1 MKYRGGAPPLYIQ
14 DVQDVR
20 DVLRIPE
27 VQNIPDRL
35 DVRDVREVR
44 NVLCNADASNP
55 LWVIQ
60 NIRDARYI
68 REFADVPDFQAIW
81 DSWCPVSLSYG
92 WIQQGDP
99 DKDCFTLGRVGA
111 ILAMCLRDF
120 GRDCGLGGDCALFWD
135 FGSLHQM
142 PRSEAE
148 GLLFRVALRY
158 MQLVYAHWRVTV
170 LRLEAL
176 PGGVRRLR
184 DRGWP
189 HLERHAG
196 ALKGSLWTFYTFPD
210 PWEPAGGGHITAF
223 GAGRP
228 PPLAPAAFG
237 AELRE
242 KQFTF
247 RGDHATVE
255 QLYRRL
261 WGHQAGAEELN
272 CSYLGW
278 GPEEGRHLAAALR
291 TGAFRRLRKLGVS
304 YSAGLGDAA
313 VAELAAALPPSVE
326 EVHLFM
332 TGCGAAGARALA
344 AAVPG
349 LAQLRTLWVDG
360 NPDTGDAGRSALRGA
375 WAAAGKD
382 EDKLKA

>member
-1 MKYRGGAPPLYIQ
+1 MSVRRQELPDEAFWPAGEAVRLWGKNPWWIP
-14 DVQDVR
+14 DVR
-20 DVLRIPE
+20 GNDTHFF
-27 VQNIPDRL
+27 
-35 DVRDVREVR
+35 
-44 NVLCNADASNP
+44 CA
-55 LWVIQ
+55 
-60 NIRDARYI
+60 
-68 REFADVPDFQAIW
+68 
-81 DSWCPVSLSYG
+81 LSYG

-99 DKDCFTLGRVGA
+99 DRDCFTLGRVGA
-111 ILAMCLRDF
+111 ILAMHLESFDE
-120 GRDCGLGGDCALFWD
+120 DSWGLGGDCALFWD

-196 ALKGSLWTFYTFPD
+196 ALKGSAYTFFTFPD
-210 PWEPAGGGHITAF
+210 PWEPAGGGDIADF
-223 GAGRP
+223 EAGRP

-261 WGHQAGAEELN
+261 WGHQTGAEQLTFAG
-272 CSYLGW
+272 LDW

-291 TGAFRRLRKLGVS
+291 TGAFRRLRVLHVWS
-304 YSAGLGDAA
+304 NPGLGDAA

-326 EVHLFM
+326 EVWLHD

-349 LAQLRTLWVDG
+349 LARLRELDVRH
-360 NPDTGDAGRSALRGA
+360 NPDIGDAGRAALRGA
-375 WAAAGKD
+375 WAAAGD
-382 EDKLKA
+382 IVL

>member
-1 MKYRGGAPPLYIQ
+1 MSSVNGLNIVKSDPI
-14 DVQDVR
+14 VR
-20 DVLRIPE
+20 RQEL
-27 VQNIPDRL
+27 PDEAFWPAGDAVRL
-35 DVRDVREVR
+35 WGKKDPTGDDTHFF
-44 NVLCNADASNP
+44 CA
-55 LWVIQ
+55 
-60 NIRDARYI
+60 
-68 REFADVPDFQAIW
+68 
-81 DSWCPVSLSYG
+81 LSYG

-99 DKDCFTLGRVGA
+99 DRDCFTLGRVGV
-111 ILAMCLRDF
+111 ILAMHLRYF
-120 GRDCGLGGDCALFWD
+120 GGSIGLGGDCALFWD

-148 GLLFRVALRY
+148 GLLIRVALRY

-196 ALKGSLWTFYTFPD
+196 ALKGSVWTFFTFPD
-210 PWEPAGGGHITAF
+210 PWEPAGGGDIRDF
-223 GAGRP
+223 KAGRP

-261 WGHQAGAEELN
+261 WGHQTGAEELVFVD
-272 CSYLGW
+272 LGW

-291 TGAFRRLRKLGVS
+291 TGAFRRLRSLRVGGNP
-304 YSAGLGDAA
+304 GLGDAA

-326 EVHLFM
+326 EVWLAS

-349 LAQLRTLWVDG
+349 LARLGKLWMAS
-360 NPDTGDAGRSALRGA
+360 NPDIGDAGEAALRGA

-382 EDKLKA
+382 DGALQSCSRYSALQL

>member
-1 MKYRGGAPPLYIQ
+1 M
-14 DVQDVR
+14 VVR
-20 DVLRIPE
+20 RQEL
-27 VQNIPDRL
+27 PDEAFWPAGDAVRL
-35 DVRDVREVR
+35 WGKKNTDD
-44 NVLCNADASNP
+44 
-55 LWVIQ
+55 
-60 NIRDARYI
+60 
-68 REFADVPDFQAIW
+68 FPDTHFFCA
-81 DSWCPVSLSYG
+81 LSYG

-99 DKDCFTLGRVGA
+99 DRDCFTLGRVGA
-111 ILAMCLRDF
+111 ILAMHLQYFDEHNF
-120 GRDCGLGGDCALFWD
+120 GLGGDCALFWD

-189 HLERHAG
+189 HLERYAG
-196 ALKGSLWTFYTFPD
+196 ALKGSILTFFTFPD
-210 PWEPAGGGHITAF
+210 PWEPAGGGDITDF
-223 GAGRP
+223 EAGRP

-261 WGHQAGAEELN
+261 WGHQTGAEELDF
-272 CSYLGW
+272 SVLGW

-291 TGAFRRLRKLGVS
+291 TGAFRRLRELNVG
-304 YSAGLGDAA
+304 ANPGLGDAA

-326 EVHLFM
+326 EVYLYE

-349 LAQLRTLWVDG
+349 LARLRALNLYG
-360 NPDTGDAGRSALRGA
+360 NQDIGDTP
-375 WAAAGKD
+375 
-382 EDKLKA
+382 LKKVSHISF

>member
-1 MKYRGGAPPLYIQ
+1 MHLAFFGG
-14 DVQDVR
+14 
-20 DVLRIPE
+20 
-27 VQNIPDRL
+27 
-35 DVRDVREVR
+35 
-44 NVLCNADASNP
+44 
-55 LWVIQ
+55 
-60 NIRDARYI
+60 
-68 REFADVPDFQAIW
+68 EF
-81 DSWCPVSLSYG
+81 
-92 WIQQGDP
+92 
-99 DKDCFTLGRVGA
+99 
-111 ILAMCLRDF
+111 
-120 GRDCGLGGDCALFWD
+120 GLGGDCALFWD

-196 ALKGSLWTFYTFPD
+196 ALKGSIYTFFTFPD
-210 PWEPAGGGHITAF
+210 PWEPAGGGHITDF
-223 GAGRP
+223 EVGRP

-261 WGHQAGAEELN
+261 WGHQTGAEEQGFG
-272 CSYLGW
+272 YLGW

-291 TGAFRRLRKLGVS
+291 TGAFRRLRKLNVRWNP
-304 YSAGLGDAA
+304 GLGDAA

-326 EVHLFM
+326 AVGLGV

-349 LAQLRTLWVDG
+349 LARLRELNVRW
-360 NPDTGDAGRSALRGA
+360 NPDIGDAEKAALRGA
-375 WAAAGKD
+375 WAAAGK
-382 EDKLKA
+382 EGGLFL